1 MRNKRMLYFIA
12 GFLALVILLFVVV
25 KSIAFV
31 LPVSGENGIAVLE
44 TVDRMA
50 QDTGEVMKYL
60 LEKLDRPKLFLIGH
74 LWGSMLGVLA
84 VQEYPEY
91 IYAYTGSGQDIYAVR
106 GEKISYA
113 YALGKAGESGN
124 AQAVKELKQ
133 ISATFEIRN

>member
-1 MRNKRMLYFIA
+1 MRNKRMLYFIT

-60 LEKLDRPKLFLIGH
+60 LEKLDQPKLFLIEK
-74 LWGSMLGVLA
+74 LLPLA
-84 VQEYPEY
+84 EGD
-91 IYAYTGSGQDIYAVR
+91 AGQA
-106 GEKISYA
+106 E
-113 YALGKAGESGN
+113 
-124 AQAVKELKQ
+124 
-133 ISATFEIRN
+133 